1 MASSTMALSSP
12 SLAGKAIKLGP
23 TASEILGEGRVTMR
37 KTAGK
42 PKNVSSGSPWYGP
55 DRVKYL
61 GPFSGEAPSYLTG
74 EFPGDY
80 GWDTAGLSADP
91 ETFSKNRELEVI
103 HCRWAMLGALGCVF
117 PELLARNGVKFGEA
131 VWFKAG
137 SQIFSEGGLDYLGNP
152 SLVHAQSILAI
163 WACQVILMGAVEG
176 YRIAGGPLGEVV
188 DPLYPGGSFDP
199 LGLADDPEA
208 FAELKVKEIK
218 NGRLAMFSMFGFFVQ
233 AIVTGKGPLENL
245 ADHLADP
252 VNNNAWSF
260 ATNFVPGKCGRDTKC
275 MATTGVDGIRL
286 QSTITLLLIT
296 YKMASTSMAL
306 SSPSL
311 AGKAIKLGPTAS
323 EILSEGRVTMRKTAG
338 KPKNVSSG
346 SPWYGP
352 DRVKYLGPFSGEAP
366 SYLTGEFP
374 GDYGWDTAGL
384 SADPETFSK
393 NRELEVIHCRWAM
406 LGALGCVFP
415 ELLARNGV
423 KFGEAVWFK
432 AGSQIF
438 SEGGLD
444 YLGNPSLVHA
454 QSILAIWACQVIL
467 MGAVEGYRIAG
478 GPLGEVV
485 DPLYP
490 GGSFD
495 PLGLADDPEAFAEL
509 KVKEIKNGRLAMF
522 SMFGFF
528 VQAIVTGKGPL
539 ENLADHLADPVNNNA
554 WSFAT
559 NFVPGK

>member
-1 MASSTMALSSP
+1 MASKLQIFLPIHLYLVSLYTKSMPCATSVAISSHLRSHIKASPHSLIPWRIHTVDNLLSLPMATTTMSLSS
-12 SLAGKAIKLGP
+12 STFASKAVKNVSSSALF
-23 TASEILGEGRVTMR
+23 GEARVTMR
-37 KTAGK
+37 KTAAK
-42 PKNVSSGSPWYGP
+42 AKQVSSGSPWYGA
-55 DRVKYL
+55 DRVLYL
-61 GPFSGEAPSYLTG
+61 GPLSGEPPSYLTG

-163 WACQVILMGAVEG
+163 WACQVVLMGAVEG
-176 YRIAGGPLGEVV
+176 YRVAGGPLGEIV

-245 ADHLADP
+245 ADHIADP
-252 VNNNAWSF
+252 VNNNAWAF
-260 ATNFVPGKCGRDTKC
+260 ATNFVPG
-275 MATTGVDGIRL
+275 
-286 QSTITLLLIT
+286 
-296 YKMASTSMAL
+296 
-306 SSPSL
+306 
-311 AGKAIKLGPTAS
+311 
-323 EILSEGRVTMRKTAG
+323 
-338 KPKNVSSG
+338 NV
-346 SPWYGP
+346 
-352 DRVKYLGPFSGEAP
+352 F
-366 SYLTGEFP
+366 
-374 GDYGWDTAGL
+374 
-384 SADPETFSK
+384 
-393 NRELEVIHCRWAM
+393 
-406 LGALGCVFP
+406 
-415 ELLARNGV
+415 
-423 KFGEAVWFK
+423 

-454 QSILAIWACQVIL
+454 QSILAIWACQVVL
-467 MGAVEGYRIAG
+467 MGAVEGYRVAG
-478 GPLGEVV
+478 GPLGEIV

-539 ENLADHLADPVNNNA
+539 ENLADHIADPVNNNA
-554 WSFAT
+554 WAFAT